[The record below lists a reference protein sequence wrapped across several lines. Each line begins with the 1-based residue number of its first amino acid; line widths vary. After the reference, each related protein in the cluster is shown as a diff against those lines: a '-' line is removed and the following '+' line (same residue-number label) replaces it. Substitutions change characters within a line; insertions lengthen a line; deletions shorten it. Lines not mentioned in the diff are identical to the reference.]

1 MSPKAQR
8 ILSTQHLANA
18 LLVLDQVSLN
28 YGDVKALK
36 HISLNISTGEHLA
49 IIGPNGAGKTS
60 FFDMLAGF
68 YKPASGQLWLNGIEL
83 NRKNVQERARLGLLR
98 GFQRSRLFKKMNV
111 LQNLQYALSS
121 RCFSGLQRYAFWVD
135 TQTLL
140 KKKYPQPYEQM
151 LEMADAMGFTSE
163 LLKLAGVL
171 SYADQRL
178 LELAMMLLTDAKVLL
193 LDEPA
198 AGLSQKEFNRFIQ
211 QLNTYAA
218 DKTILFTEHD
228 MTIVKSL
235 ADRVL
240 VLWDGEVIVCD
251 TPDIVFQHPQV
262 NDWLAPAHGRTNF
275 LNALSS
281 GGKGI

>member
-1 MSPKAQR
+1 MPPKAKKVAPAE
-8 ILSTQHLANA
+8 HLANT
-18 LLVLDQVSLN
+18 LLVLDQISLN

-36 HISLNISTGEHLA
+36 HVSLNVAAGEHLA

-60 FFDMLAGF
+60 FFDMLTGF
-68 YKPASGQLWLNGIEL
+68 YKPTSGELWLNGIEL
-83 NRKNVQERARLGLLR
+83 NRKSVQERARLGLLR

-121 RCFSGLQRYAFWVD
+121 RCFYGWQRYAFWID
-135 TQTLL
+135 TQTFL
-140 KKKYPQPYEQM
+140 KKKYQQPYEQM
-151 LEMADAMGFTSE
+151 LKMADAMGFTSE
-163 LLKLAGVL
+163 LLQPAGIL

-198 AGLSQKEFNRFIQ
+198 AGLSQAEFDRFIQ
-211 QLNTYAA
+211 QLNAYAA

-235 ADRVL
+235 ADRVM
-240 VLWDGEVIVCD
+240 VLWDGEAIVCD

-262 NDWLAPAHGRTNF
+262 NDWLTPADLVT
-275 LNALSS
+275 NALGS
-281 GGKGI
+281 GSKAI